1 MLGLGTWEFSVN
13 IMVYNGTVQM
23 DITDNG
29 GEYGFALRVP
39 GAQEHIP
46 PIEIKSVAENGKTL
60 NIVARVPQFPK
71 KDIPVS
77 VTFDGD
83 SASGVVKAPFVGKIT
98 LKNGRKIA

>member
-1 MLGLGTWEFSVN
+1 MLGIGTWEFPVN
-13 IMVYNGTVQM
+13 IMVYKGTVQM

-29 GEYGFALRVP
+29 GDYGFALRVP
-39 GAQEHIP
+39 GAEEHIP
-46 PIEIKSVAENGKTL
+46 PVEIKSVTENGSTL
-60 NIVARVPQFPK
+60 NITAKVPQFPK

-77 VTFDGD
+77 VTFDGN

>member
-1 MLGLGTWEFSVN
+1 MLGIGTWEFPVN
-13 IMVYNGTVQM
+13 IMVYKGTVQM

-29 GEYGFALRVP
+29 GAYGFAIRVP
-39 GAQEHIP
+39 GAEEHIP
-46 PIEIKSVAENGKTL
+46 PIEIKSLTEDGNTL
-60 NIVARVPQFPK
+60 KIIARVPQFPK

-98 LKNGRKIA
+98 LKNGRRIA